1 MFENLFRPGRIGTL
15 EVKNRI
21 VKPGQHMLTAD
32 EKGYVS
38 PLQMRLYTEWARGGT
53 GLIIVEMAAI
63 DFKGSVEL
71 PLQIMAAGD
80 EFIPGLTEL
89 ARAIRENGAS
99 PALQISHG
107 GGVKLEPPAYAPSA
121 MRYQTSVGVVDAQEL
136 TIPEIEEI
144 IEAFGQAAGRAKQA
158 GFDMVEIHMAH
169 GYLPAEF
176 VSQRTNLRTDHYGG
190 SIENRLRF
198 PLQVLECVRS
208 HVGRD
213 FPLCCRIS
221 GTEYEENG
229 ITLMDSIQLAR
240 ALERGGVDA
249 LNVSAA
255 GSSNHYKV
263 VIHHYYPRAY
273 NVYLPEAVKK
283 SGGIKVPIICNG
295 GITTP
300 ELAEE
305 ILAAGKADYVAI
317 GRPLWADPEWPKK
330 AQEGRSQEI
339 RPCTR
344 GGIACT
350 GPAALQHGGS
360 HCSVNPEFRLEPEG
374 TLEPVAKPRNVA
386 VLGGGPGGLEAAR
399 IAAIKGHKVTL
410 YEKRDV
416 LGGNAFEDSVP
427 QFKSERRRL
436 LSYFEHE
443 LNRLG
448 VTLKHEEATAETV
461 EKGGFDTV
469 IAATGSKRK
478 MPKVRGADKSLV
490 IDFVEALQGK
500 MKGKNVVIVAT
511 DYETRCV
518 DVALYA
524 AEQDKRATLLFTQET
539 SEGLAETLAE
549 DTPMISQ
556 SIMEILPQNP
566 NIDVHLGVKLLEIT
580 DQGVVVDEKGK
591 KLTIAADTVILAPEF
606 SPNDDLANALEKR
619 GLEVHKV
626 GDCVEP
632 MRFFRDAIHEGHL
645 AARQL

>member
-1 MFENLFRPGRIGTL
+1 MFDNLFRPGRIGTL

-21 VKPGQHMLTAD
+21 VKPGQHMLTAE

-71 PLQIMAAGD
+71 PLQIMAASD
-80 EFIPGLTEL
+80 DFIPGLTEL
-89 ARAIRENGAS
+89 ARAIRESGAS

-121 MRYQTSVGVVDAQEL
+121 MRYESSVGVMDAQEL

-144 IEAFGQAAGRAKQA
+144 IEAYGQAAARVKRA

-176 VSQRTNLRTDHYGG
+176 VSRRTNLRTDRYGG

-208 HVGRD
+208 HVGKD
-213 FPLCCRIS
+213 FPISCRIS

-229 ITLMDSIQLAR
+229 ITLVDSIQLAR
-240 ALERGGVDA
+240 ALESGGVDV
-249 LNVSAA
+249 LNVSACGA
-255 GSSNHYKV
+255 SNHYKT
-263 VIHHYYPRAY
+263 VILHYFARAY
-273 NVYLPEAVKK
+273 NVYLAEAMKK
-283 SGGIKVPIICNG
+283 SGGIKVPVICSG

-305 ILAAGKADYVAI
+305 ILAAGKADFIAI

-344 GGIACT
+344 GGVSCV
-350 GPAALQHGGS
+350 GPAGMLHGGS
-360 HCSVNPEFRLEPEG
+360 HCSVNPEFRLEYEQ

-386 VLGGGPGGLEAAR
+386 VLGGGLGGLEAAR
-399 IAAIKGHKVTL
+399 VAAIKGHKVTL

-416 LGGNAFEDSVP
+416 LGGNAVEDSVP
-427 QFKSERRRL
+427 QFKAEKRRL

-448 VTLKHEEATAETV
+448 VTLKHQEATAETV

-469 IAATGSKRK
+469 IAATGSKRAL
-478 MPKVRGADKSLV
+478 PKVRGADKSLV
-490 IDFVEALQGK
+490 IDMVEALQGK
-500 MKGKNVVIVAT
+500 MKGENVVIAAT

-524 AEQDKRATLLFTQET
+524 TEQDKKATLLFTQET
-539 SEGLAETLAE
+539 SEGLAEALGKE
-549 DTPMISQ
+549 SPMTSQ
-556 SIMEILPQNP
+556 SIMELLPQNP

-580 DQGVVVDEKGK
+580 DRGVVIDEKGK
-591 KLTIAADTVILAPEF
+591 KQTIAADTVVLAPEF

>member
-1 MFENLFRPGRIGTL
+1 
-15 EVKNRI
+15 
-21 VKPGQHMLTAD
+21 MLTAD

-38 PLQMRLYTEWARGGT
+38 PLQMRLYSEWARGGT

-71 PLQIMAAGD
+71 PMQIMAASDG
-80 EFIPGLTEL
+80 FIPGLTEL
-89 ARAIRENGAS
+89 ARAIKENGAS

-136 TIPEIEEI
+136 TISEIEEI
-144 IEAFGQAAGRAKQA
+144 IEAFGQAAGRAKRA

-198 PLQVLECVRS
+198 PLQILECVRS
-208 HVGRD
+208 HVGKD
-213 FPLCCRIS
+213 FPLSCRIS

-229 ITLMDSIQLAR
+229 ITLVDSIQLAR

-305 ILAAGKADYVAI
+305 ILAAGKADFIAI

-344 GGIACT
+344 GGTSCCGTAGMLQGLGMHCT
-350 GPAALQHGGS
+350 
-360 HCSVNPEFRLEPEG
+360 VNPEFGKEYEQ
-374 TLEPVAKPRNVA
+374 TLDPVAKPRNVA
-386 VLGGGPGGLEAAR
+386 IVGGGPGGLEAAR
-399 IAAIKGHKVTL
+399 VAAIKGHKVTL

-416 LGGNAFEDSVP
+416 LGGNAVEDSVP
-427 QFKSERRRL
+427 EFKSERRRL
-436 LSYFEHE
+436 LGYFEHE

-448 VTLKHEEATAETV
+448 VTIKHEEATAETV

-469 IAATGSKRK
+469 IAATGSKRAK
-478 MPKVRGADKSLV
+478 PKIRGADKSLV

-500 MKGKNVVIVAT
+500 MKGKNVVIAAT

-524 AEQDKRATLLFTQET
+524 AEQDKKATLLFTQET
-539 SEGLAETLAE
+539 EEQVAEALAEE
-549 DTPMISQ
+549 GPMIGQ
-556 SIMEILPQNP
+556 SIMELLPQNP

-591 KLTIAADTVILAPEF
+591 KQTIAADTVVLAPEF
-606 SPNDDLANALEKR
+606 SPNDDLANVLEKR
-619 GLEVHKV
+619 GLEVHRI

-645 AARQL
+645 AARTL